1 VTSTDRLT
9 LNNPTRDRTAES
21 FPPTAESLAWPD
33 LSIVNDLVSMG
44 VPLDVAWDMPP
55 NMTMRLTSIR
65 AASLINPK
73 NRVGGAVKGTMAD
86 LRKLVM

>member
-1 VTSTDRLT
+1 
-9 LNNPTRDRTAES
+9 
-21 FPPTAESLAWPD
+21 
-33 LSIVNDLVSMG
+33 MG
-44 VPLDVAWDMPP
+44 VPMNVAWDMPP